1 MNVNCFFGVFGT
13 ARGKAAGRRATLAS
27 NLIPIDAFEQERFH
41 NGINLGLTIWPAS
54 QSLIA
59 RHPSTKY
66 LPLVG

>member
-27 NLIPIDAFEQERFH
+27 DLIPIDAFEQERFH
-41 NGINLGLTIWPAS
+41 NGINFGLTIWSAS
-54 QSLIA
+54 QSLIE
-59 RHPSTKY
+59 RHLSTKY